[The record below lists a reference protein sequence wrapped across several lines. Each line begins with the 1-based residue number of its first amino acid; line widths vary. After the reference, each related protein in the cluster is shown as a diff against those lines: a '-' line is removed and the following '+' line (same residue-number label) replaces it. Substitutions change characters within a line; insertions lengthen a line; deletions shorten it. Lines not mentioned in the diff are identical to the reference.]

1 MPTRSVNHEH
11 QNVLEDDVTLAD
23 GWLTKE
29 ELAARRR
36 NEHDLLTSLK
46 PIIKQEGKS
55 NNSKVSFNIPPEPP
69 DLLSPSLPPESPE
82 PQNNKKTDNTEIND
96 TQSTSI
102 SDNIEPLRSSRRS
115 RKQTEILN
123 ISSNNTKTYAT
134 MIKHVSGLQAVN
146 RYTQRAALAFW
157 MLQTLD
163 PEGNYSDTSIPD
175 LSLRAYK
182 ATKKGRNPD
191 IPILTEA
198 MEIGV

>member
-1 MPTRSVNHEH
+1 MFDACFETVLSNDDANPPDAWPVILSNHEH
-11 QNVLEDDVTLAD
+11 QNFLEDDVTLAD
-23 GWLTKE
+23 EWLTKE

-36 NEHDLLTSLK
+36 NEHELLTGLK

-55 NNSKVSFNIPPEPP
+55 NNSKVSFNIRPEPP
-69 DLLSPSLPPESPE
+69 DLLSPSLPSESPE

-102 SDNIEPLRSSRRS
+102 PDNIEPLRSSRRS

-146 RYTQRAALAFW
+146 RYT
-157 MLQTLD
+157 
-163 PEGNYSDTSIPD
+163 
-175 LSLRAYK
+175 
-182 ATKKGRNPD
+182 
-191 IPILTEA
+191 
-198 MEIGV
+198 